1 MIICHCN
8 IISKADIDGVIA
20 SLLADDP
27 WIHLTPGA
35 VLHGLNKRGKCCS
48 CFPTLIDVMIVTV
61 DEIRNGDSPHVPI
74 FADQARHAERRRW
87 AERTLTHLRALKHRR
102 DQRARMVP
110 QTASGP
116 TRGATGREALPVS
129 SSPDRIQQGDL
140 GSAPAKDQAEA
151 R

>member
-35 VLHGLNKRGKCCS
+35 VLHGLNKRGKCCG
-48 CFPTLIDVMIVTV
+48 CFPTLIDVMIATV

-87 AERTLTHLRALKHRR
+87 AERTLTRLRALKDRR

-110 QTASGP
+110 QTATGI
-116 TRGATGREALPVS
+116 TRGATGREALHVS
-129 SSPDRIQQGDL
+129 SSPDRIRHGDL
-140 GSAPAKDQAEA
+140 ANAPVKEQAEA
-151 R
+151 Q